1 MAQTIAPSW
10 VFDRFDVEDMIIG
23 NQKKWITTKI
33 DGKSMKSTCNIL

>member
-23 NQKKWITTKI
+23 NQKSELPLK
-33 DGKSMKSTCNIL
+33 